1 MVRWIQPLLPR
12 NSDRMRGNGLRLRQG
27 RFRLDTWKNFSKRAV
42 RSWKGLCREVV
53 ESPTLEVFQE
63 LSDMLRDLV

>member
-1 MVRWIQPLLPR
+1 M
-12 NSDRMRGNGLRLRQG
+12 RQG